1 MNELEKQLEKA
12 FWLLNLR
19 IDQSRWNLNSH
30 QIARLVFYGL
40 KKLGYETVK
49 VVDGIYILSIE
60 EAKDKT
66 R

>member
-1 MNELEKQLEKA
+1 M
-12 FWLLNLR
+12 
-19 IDQSRWNLNSH
+19 D
-30 QIARLVFYGL
+30 L

>member
-40 KKLGYETVK
+40 KK
-49 VVDGIYILSIE
+49 
-60 EAKDKT
+60 T
-66 R
+66 RI